1 MSTPASE
8 GVPLPEIQIFPER
21 LLSAS
26 TTEVLLNKLYTVK
39 NVRQINVQGEGLPAI
54 MKAGPG
60 TGGPVNHPER
70 KKIKVKGEDVELTI
84 QVGRIFVEICDID
97 FVPQALKDGEAVCKE
112 LLPFSFTLEVGRY
125 NKFKTTTSD
134 YKKGLVK

>member
-1 MSTPASE
+1 MSTLTSE

-26 TTEVLLNKLYTVK
+26 TTEALLNKLYTVK
-39 NVRQINVQGEGLPAI
+39 NVRQINIQGEGLPSI

-60 TGGPVNHPER
+60 TGDPVNHPER
-70 KKIKVKGEDVELTI
+70 RMIKVRGEDIELTI
-84 QVGRIFVEICDID
+84 QVGRIFVEIFDID
-97 FVPQALKDGEAVCKE
+97 FVPQALKDVEEVCKE
-112 LLPFSFTLEVGRY
+112 LLPFNFTLEVGRY
-125 NKFKTTTSD
+125 NKFQATTSD

>member
-1 MSTPASE
+1 MSTLTSE

-26 TTEVLLNKLYTVK
+26 TTEALLNKLYTVK
-39 NVRQINVQGEGLPAI
+39 NVRQINVQGEGLPSI

-70 KKIKVKGEDVELTI
+70 RMIKVRGEDIELTI

-97 FVPQALKDGEAVCKE
+97 FVPQAMKEVEEICKE
-112 LLPFSFTLEVGRY
+112 LLPFNFTLEVGRY
-125 NKFKTTTSD
+125 NKFQATTSD

>member
-1 MSTPASE
+1 MSTLTSE

-26 TTEVLLNKLYTVK
+26 TTEALLNKLYTVK
-39 NVRQINVQGEGLPAI
+39 NVRQINIQGEGLPSI

-70 KKIKVKGEDVELTI
+70 RMIKVRGEDIELTI

-97 FVPQALKDGEAVCKE
+97 FVPQAMKEVEEICKE
-112 LLPFSFTLEVGRY
+112 LLPFNFTLEVGRY
-125 NKFKTTTSD
+125 NKFQATTSD

>member
-39 NVRQINVQGEGLPAI
+39 NVRQINIQGEGLPSI

-70 KKIKVKGEDVELTI
+70 RKIKVRGEDVELTI
-84 QVGRIFVEICDID
+84 QVGRIFVEISDID
-97 FVPQALKDGEAVCKE
+97 FVPQALKDVEAVCKE
-112 LLPFSFTLEVGRY
+112 LLPFNFTLEVGRY
-125 NKFKTTTSD
+125 NKFQTTTSD

>member
-97 FVPQALKDGEAVCKE
+97 FVPQALKDVEAVCKE

>member
-97 FVPQALKDGEAVCKE
+97 FVPQALKDVEAVCKE
-112 LLPFSFTLEVGRY
+112 LLPFNFTLEVGRY

>member
-1 MSTPASE
+1 MSTLTSE

-26 TTEVLLNKLYTVK
+26 TTEKLLNKLYTVK
-39 NVRQINVQGEGLPAI
+39 NVRQINVQGEGLPSI

-70 KKIKVKGEDVELTI
+70 RMIKVRGEDIELTI

-97 FVPQALKDGEAVCKE
+97 FVPQAMKEVEEICKE
-112 LLPFSFTLEVGRY
+112 LLPFNFTLEVGRY
-125 NKFKTTTSD
+125 NKFQATTSD

>member
-39 NVRQINVQGEGLPAI
+39 NVRQINVQGEGLPSI

-97 FVPQALKDGEAVCKE
+97 FVPQALKDVEAVCKE

>member
-39 NVRQINVQGEGLPAI
+39 NVRQINIQGEGLPTI

-70 KKIKVKGEDVELTI
+70 RKIKVKGEDVELTI

-97 FVPQALKDGEAVCKE
+97 FVPQALKDVEEVCNE